1 MKIIDRYLLRAM
13 GGPFVFGV
21 LAFVL
26 LFVSANVLFRL
37 VELVSQLGLSLWTAT
52 ELFFLW
58 LPGFVVLTFPLATL
72 VAILIAFG
80 RLSGDSELIAMHAGG
95 IGFRRLVVPIAV
107 AGVLISLATAALNE
121 FVVPAANRRSEDI
134 VQTAM
139 ARAGKIAKDEV
150 LYKES
155 SGGIISTVIYADR
168 LDVTSGE
175 LLNPVIVW
183 FERGQPVAAT
193 KAARAVWKQ
202 NEWDM
207 YEADTVFFSTEG
219 NEDDQTKPKRIEK
232 KVDHWTAHIPTTPR
246 ELAERSRSPD
256 EMTYRELRERIR
268 DALGQAQPTV
278 QLELKLHHKLSIPFA
293 CFVFALIAPPL
304 GVRSHRGSSSIG
316 MGIAILIGF
325 GYYVVWHYLSAVAQ
339 QGYISP
345 FWAAW
350 LPNVVTAAIGL
361 VLILNVRK

>member
-26 LFVSANVLFRL
+26 LFVSANILFRL

-52 ELFFLW
+52 ELFVLW
-58 LPGFVVLTFPLATL
+58 LPSFVVLTFPLATL

-95 IGFRRLVVPIAV
+95 IGFRRLVLPIAL
-107 AGVLISLATAALNE
+107 AGVVISLATAALNE
-121 FVVPAANRRSEDI
+121 FIVPAANRRSEDI
-134 VQTAM
+134 VQAAM
-139 ARAGKIAKDEV
+139 ARAGKIVKDEV
-150 LYKES
+150 LYTES
-155 SGGIISTVIYADR
+155 AGGEISSIIYADR
-168 LDVTSGE
+168 LDVNSGE
-175 LLNPVIVW
+175 LLNPLIVW
-183 FERGQPVAAT
+183 FEQGRPTVVT
-193 KAARAVWKQ
+193 RAARAVWKEDQ
-202 NEWDM
+202 WEM
-207 YEADTVFFSTEG
+207 YDGETIPFGTGRELRNTFG
-219 NEDDQTKPKRIEK
+219 R
-232 KVDHWTAHIPTTPR
+232 WTARIPTTPR
-246 ELAERSRSPD
+246 ELAEHGRSPD
-256 EMTYRELRERIR
+256 EMTYRELRERVR
-268 DALGQAQPTV
+268 DALGQDEPTV
-278 QLELKLHHKLSIPFA
+278 ELELKLHHKLSIPFA

-339 QGYISP
+339 QGYLSP

-361 VLILNVRK
+361 ILILNVRK

>member
-26 LFVSANVLFRL
+26 LFVSANILFRL

-58 LPGFVVLTFPLATL
+58 LPSFVVLTFPLATL
-72 VAILIAFG
+72 VAVLIAFG

-95 IGFRRLVVPIAV
+95 IGFRRLVVPIAC
-107 AGVLISLATAALNE
+107 AGLAISVATAALNE
-121 FVVPAANRRSEDI
+121 FVVPAANRRSENI

-155 SGGIISTVIYADR
+155 SGGTISSVIYADR

-183 FERGQPVAAT
+183 FESGQPVMVT
-193 KAARAVWKQ
+193 KAQRALWQEGKWEMF
-202 NEWDM
+202 NGE
-207 YEADTVFFSTEG
+207 TVPFGAGRDLRSTFE
-219 NEDDQTKPKRIEK
+219 R
-232 KVDHWTAHIPTTPR
+232 WTAHLATTPR
-246 ELAERSRSPD
+246 ELAERGRSPD

-268 DALGQAQPTV
+268 DALGQAQPTIE
-278 QLELKLHHKLSIPFA
+278 LELKLHHKLSIPFA

-361 VLILNVRK
+361 ILILNVRK